1 MGSDRFHPRKTSTE
15 ITLELPAIV
24 TLLALLEYVFFTFR
38 VGTSR
43 AKYEVPAP
51 AISGHPEWERMFRV
65 QQNTLEQL
73 MVFLPAL
80 WIFSTFVSPAIGA
93 AIGVVFLIGRPIY
106 YAGYVK
112 SPESRTAG
120 FLMGFLANVVLILGG
135 IGGAIMS
142 LL

>member
-1 MGSDRFHPRKTSTE
+1 M
-15 ITLELPAIV
+15 ELPAIV
-24 TLLALLEYVFFTFR
+24 TLFALLEYMFFTFR

-51 AISGHPEWERMFRV
+51 ATSGHPEWDRMFRA

-80 WIFSTFVSPAIGA
+80 WIFSTFVSPTIGA
-93 AIGVVFLIGRPIY
+93 GIGVVFLIGRPIY

-112 SPESRTAG
+112 DPKNRTPG
-120 FLMGFLANVVLILGG
+120 FVMGFFANIALILGG
-135 IGGAIMS
+135 IGGAIKS
-142 LL
+142 WI